1 MDFEFPS
8 HGYKD
13 VFYNSVA
20 PMLIIATDAPAYTM
34 LDVNN
39 AYLFAT
45 HTKRENI
52 VGKPVFGIFPAN
64 RIGSLSKNIE
74 HTITLRYR

>member
-45 HTKRENI
+45 HTKREI
-52 VGKPVFGIFPAN
+52 IAN